1 MNKSW
6 ISPVII
12 ISQFCCTSLW
22 FASNAVMED
31 IIQKFTLD
39 TTALGHLTS
48 AVQFGFITGTLIFAF
63 LSIADRYSPSKVFFI
78 CAILGALANLGA
90 VWDHNSFGSLFT
102 FRFSTGLFLAGI
114 YPVGMKIA
122 ADYFQKDLGKNLGLL
137 VGALVVGNALPHLI
151 KNFFGDL
158 NWKLVIISTSA
169 IALIGGGLMYML
181 VPDGPYR
188 RPNQS
193 LDFRALFQVFQHRE
207 FRAAAFGYF
216 GHMWEL
222 YTFWAFIPV
231 MLFTYQHIHKNGID
245 FNVPLIAFLVIGL
258 GGLACA
264 IGGHLS
270 IRYGPKKIAAM
281 ALTFSGLCCLISP
294 LAMGQNNPTLFL
306 VFLIFWGL
314 MVVADSPLFST
325 MVANNANP
333 KHKGTALTI
342 VNCIG
347 FTMTIFSLQ
356 LMVIMLQTMGPKY
369 AFTIL
374 SIGPVLGLWALRSGT
389 RFKIQSKKSID
400 NLL

>member
-1 MNKSW
+1 
-6 ISPVII
+6 
-12 ISQFCCTSLW
+12 
-22 FASNAVMED
+22 MED
-31 IIQKFTLD
+31 LMQSFVLAP
-39 TTALGHLTS
+39 TALGHLTS

-63 LSIADRYSPSKVFFI
+63 FTIADRYSPSKVFFT

-102 FRFSTGLFLAGI
+102 FRFITGLFLAGI

-122 ADYFQKDLGKNLGLL
+122 ADYFQKDLGKSLGLL
-137 VGALVVGNALPHLI
+137 VGALVVGTALPHLI
-151 KNFFGDL
+151 KNFFSDL
-158 NWKLVIISTSA
+158 NWKLVILFTSA
-169 IALIGGGLMYML
+169 IALIGGCLMYML

-193 LDFRALFQVFQHRE
+193 LNFRAFFQVFQQRD

-231 MLFTYQHIHKNGID
+231 MLFSYQHIHKDGID
-245 FNVPLIAFLVIGL
+245 FNIPLIAFLVIGL

-264 IGGHLS
+264 IGGLLS
-270 IRYGPKKIAAM
+270 VRYGPKKIAAM

-294 LAMGQNNPTLFL
+294 LAMGQNNPALFL

-314 MVVADSPLFST
+314 VVVADSPLFST

-333 KHKGTALTI
+333 EYKGTALTI

-347 FTMTIFSLQ
+347 FSITIISLQ
-356 LMVIMLQTMGPKY
+356 IMVIMLQTMSPKY
-369 AFTIL
+369 AFLIL
-374 SIGPVLGLWALRSGT
+374 SIGPALGLWALGSGT
-389 RFKIQSKKSID
+389 RFKHQLKKSTD
-400 NLL
+400 NLS